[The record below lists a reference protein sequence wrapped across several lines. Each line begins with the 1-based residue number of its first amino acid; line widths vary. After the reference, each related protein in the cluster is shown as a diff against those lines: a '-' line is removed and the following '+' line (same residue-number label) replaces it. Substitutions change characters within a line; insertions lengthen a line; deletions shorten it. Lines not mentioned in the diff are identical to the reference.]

1 MIKEVKLK
9 KITKDDY
16 DFLYELL
23 KSRDIRINISHK
35 SMPTYKKHEKF
46 IQSKPYT
53 SWYVI
58 IFEKSRI
65 GSIYLS
71 KQDEI
76 GISLQSNF
84 HNTGLGQLALEKLIK
99 MNPRNRYL
107 ANINPKNLKSIKF
120 FQKNNFKLIQ
130 HTYELISE
138 RENIES

>member
-1 MIKEVKLK
+1 MKKEVKLK
-9 KITKDDY
+9 KITNNDY

-23 KSRDIRINISHK
+23 KFRDTRVNISHK
-35 SMPTYKKHEKF
+35 SMPTYKEHEKF

-76 GISLQSNF
+76 GIFLQPNS
-84 HNTGLGQLALEKLIK
+84 HRTGLGQLALEKLIE

-107 ANINPKNLKSIKF
+107 ANVNPKNLKSTNF
-120 FQKNNFKLIQ
+120 FKKNNFKLIQ

-138 RENIES
+138 KRSNES